1 MKSSIRIKNK
11 ERRVMCK
18 NHLIFSLFVV
28 LFLMC
33 YLVSPVALARNTTAN
48 PNTNASMNANE
59 NFNTNSNSNLNS
71 NTNSNS
77 TDSYETARNQWRER
91 LQEMKANRS
100 RITAEIRA
108 QNLERARNM
117 VDKAIGR
124 AINHLQ
130 RVKTRVSKMTV
141 LTAERREQIS
151 NEITAQITTLQ
162 SLEEKIKGVKNKE
175 ELKAA
180 VQEVR
185 NQFAKNRELI
195 RKIAKEIF
203 ASHLDKILTNLN
215 TVTSRIET
223 EINNLKSKG
232 EDVSAFEKTLS
243 EVKSLLAQAKEQ
255 TNASAYK
262 EAYKL
267 AEQAH
272 TKLAKLAGEIK
283 SLKAK
288 LQGGNNET
296 Q

>member
-1 MKSSIRIKNK
+1 MR
-11 ERRVMCK
+11 K

-255 TNASAYK
+255 TNTGAYK

>member
-1 MKSSIRIKNK
+1 
-11 ERRVMCK
+11 MCK

-77 TDSYETARNQWRER
+77 IDSYETARNQWRER

-283 SLKAK
+283 FLKAK

>member
-11 ERRVMCK
+11 ERRVMRK

-48 PNTNASMNANE
+48 PNTNASINANE

-195 RKIAKEIF
+195 RKNAKEIF

-255 TNASAYK
+255 TNAGAYK